1 MNTVTVT
8 QLNTYIKSVIE
19 SDAILNRI
27 FVVGELSNFNHHY
40 KSGHMYMT
48 LKDDKTQ
55 IKAVMF
61 SGNASRLRFK
71 PENGMKVICRGR
83 VSIYDRDSSYQLYID
98 DMQPDGI
105 GALTLAYEQLK
116 ARLEK
121 EGLFDIQHKKQI
133 PQYPKKIGVVTSNT
147 GAAVE
152 DIKNITK
159 RRYPIA
165 QLVIAPTIVQ
175 GNLAIDDIVKSIKLL
190 DSIDDIDVIIV
201 GRGGGSI
208 EDLWAFNSEEV
219 ARAVFECKKPIVSA
233 VGHETDYTICD
244 FVSDYRAETPSAA
257 AEKVTPDM
265 NSILDFLTHSQIRMS
280 NALNSK
286 LEREFQRLDYITND
300 SVIADFNE
308 YLSNHYD
315 VVEDLDFEI
324 RQAYNEKISKSKYQ
338 LSAAAGKLNALSPLA
353 VLARGYSAVTDKNNN
368 IVNSA
373 KALKIGDSI
382 KISFADSSALC
393 TVNEVNDNGND
404 I

>member
-8 QLNTYIKSVIE
+8 QLNTYIKSVID
-19 SDAILNRI
+19 SDAVLNRI

-61 SGNASRLRFK
+61 SGNASRLRFR
-71 PENGMKVICRGR
+71 PENGMSVICRGR

-105 GALTLAYEQLK
+105 GALTLAYEQLR

-175 GNLAIDDIVKSIKLL
+175 GNLAVDDIVKSIKLL
-190 DSIDDIDVIIV
+190 NSIDDIDVIIV

-219 ARAVFECKKPIVSA
+219 ARAVFECKKPIISA

-244 FVSDYRAETPSAA
+244 FTADYRAETPSAA
-257 AEKVTPDM
+257 AVKVTPDM

-280 NALNSK
+280 NALNSR
-286 LEREFQRLDYITND
+286 LEREFQRLDYIAND
-300 SVIADFNE
+300 SVIADFND

-315 VVEDLDFEI
+315 IVESYDSEI
-324 RQAYNEKISKSKYQ
+324 RQAYNEIITKNQ
-338 LSAAAGKLNALSPLA
+338 FRLSAAAGKLNALSPLA
-353 VLARGYSAVTDKNNN
+353 VLARGYSAVTDKNDR

-373 KALKIGDSI
+373 KTLKIGDSI
-382 KISFADSSALC
+382 KISFADSSAVC
-393 TVNEVNDNGND
+393 TVDEVNNNGND

>member
-8 QLNTYIKSVIE
+8 QLNTYIKSVID
-19 SDAILNRI
+19 SDAVLNRI

-61 SGNASRLRFK
+61 SGNASRLRFR
-71 PENGMKVICRGR
+71 PENGMSVICRGR

-105 GALTLAYEQLK
+105 GALTLAYEQLR

-175 GNLAIDDIVKSIKLL
+175 GNLAVDDIVKSIKLL

-219 ARAVFECKKPIVSA
+219 ARAVFECKKPIISA

-244 FVSDYRAETPSAA
+244 FTADYRAETPSAA
-257 AEKVTPDM
+257 AVKVTPDM

-280 NALNSK
+280 NALNSR
-286 LEREFQRLDYITND
+286 LEREYQRLDYIAND
-300 SVIADFNE
+300 SVIADFND

-315 VVEDLDFEI
+315 IVESYDSEI
-324 RQAYNEKISKSKYQ
+324 RQAYNEIITKNQ
-338 LSAAAGKLNALSPLA
+338 FRLSAAAGKLNALSPLA
-353 VLARGYSAVTDKNNN
+353 VLARGYSAVTDKNDR

-373 KALKIGDSI
+373 KTLKIGDSI
-382 KISFADSSALC
+382 KISFADSSAVC
-393 TVNEVNDNGND
+393 TVDEVNNNGND